1 MPIRKTLTLIF
12 GIFIMIG
19 CQSQNDDT
27 WDVVS
32 VWLPPE
38 ISPNMIH
45 GNSVFYIV
53 RQTHEPI
60 IRVADNNSL
69 YSNILKDW
77 TRSDDYKSFK
87 FCIKDNLEFDTGISF
102 TAEGLFQSLEKLKPR
117 FKGLTN
123 IRTGNCIEA
132 KTDQPAKPLLDLLT
146 NLEFAPTFED
156 KKTGWHLGL
165 GPYKVVQKDS
175 EQVILK
181 RKVPIAN
188 GFNTIR
194 MMSISGSTKEME
206 SRKIE
211 DFNLLPVEKIPN
223 WTRQE
228 YNSFPVSLL
237 KVYGLVVNVK
247 DKQIRKAIYNCL
259 SIHHFR
265 KAYFPKDRMPVDI
278 ASIFPIGIEGASPG
292 KVKQSCDSSSFL
304 KLQRKLTLANWKPE
318 AENDLEPVFQELEK
332 ATNIKVSVKNYDAT
346 VLGDLLLKKQSGYDL
361 MVVAL
366 DTTNE
371 EYLPFFESFL
381 EPRKKFHA
389 VDLSRLVPDYLG
401 LKKADTKQ
409 KLVSIAQKL
418 NTELLDEAVFVP
430 ILQQT
435 REYFFPKDL
444 KEMNLGLN
452 FLGYLEIGNLR
463 R

>member
-1 MPIRKTLTLIF
+1 MV
-12 GIFIMIG
+12 G
-19 CQSQNDDT
+19 CQNQRDDT

-60 IRVADNNSL
+60 LRVADNNSL
-69 YSNILKDW
+69 FSNILKDW
-77 TRSDDYKSFK
+77 TRSEDYKSFK
-87 FCIKDNLEFDTGISF
+87 FCIKDKLEFDTGISF
-102 TAEGLFQSLEKLKPR
+102 TTESLFQSIEKLKPR
-117 FKGLTN
+117 FKGLAITKN
-123 IRTGNCIEA
+123 DNCVEVKI
-132 KTDQPAKPLLDLLT
+132 DQPAKPLLDLLT

-181 RKVPIAN
+181 RKIPILN

-194 MMSISGSTKEME
+194 MTSISGSAKELE
-206 SRKIE
+206 SRNIE
-211 DFNLLPVEKIPN
+211 DFNLLPVEKIPK

-228 YNSFPVSLL
+228 YKSFPVSLL

-247 DKQIRKAIYNCL
+247 DKLTRKAIYNCL
-259 SIHHFR
+259 NIDNFR
-265 KAYFPKDRMPVDI
+265 KIYFPKDKMPVDV

-292 KVKQSCDSSSFL
+292 KIKQICNNESFL
-304 KLQRKLTLANWKPE
+304 KTKRALTLANWKPE
-318 AENDLEPVFQELEK
+318 VEKELESVFK
-332 ATNIKVSVKNYDAT
+332 DLFKSTNIQVTVKNYDAS

-366 DTTNE
+366 DSTNE

-381 EPRKKFHA
+381 EPSKRFHT
-389 VDLSRLVPDYLG
+389 VDLSRLKSDYLD

-409 KLVSIAQKL
+409 KIVSIAQKL

-444 KEMNLGLN
+444 KELNLGSN
-452 FLGYLEIGNLR
+452 FLGYLEIGNIRL
-463 R
+463 